1 MSKRS
6 KQQSQLSSFFSIQSN
21 SNPKKR
27 RTNASTNVNVN
38 VNTNNIS
45 NELAEFLASKLR
57 VDSDSTRIFACKPQY
72 ITNDGKSWIIHMK
85 QWMPSISLPTTS
97 FQEEWDL
104 HPKAPRN
111 KIKIFNKLL
120 EEKRWS
126 QSWGK
131 SINYSSIVHSARNIQ
146 ESTIVPLLLD
156 NINGMMQN
164 FHNNIGNGHDRS
176 DRCKFMYNAVL
187 QNWYEVEDSMGL
199 HADDESYLH
208 PRAPIFSLSWG
219 GTRRFLL
226 RKKATANGS
235 DSQKDKGSDKIE
247 WLEDGDLLVMCGT
260 TQETHKHEVP
270 KVRVKDP
277 LTSRRINWTVR
288 AVK

>member
-1 MSKRS
+1 MDAITLVTNDH
-6 KQQSQLSSFFSIQSN
+6 LS
-21 SNPKKR
+21 R
-27 RTNASTNVNVN
+27 GMG
-38 VNTNNIS
+38 
-45 NELAEFLASKLR
+45 LAS
-57 VDSDSTRIFACKPQY
+57 Q
-72 ITNDGKSWIIHMK
+72 G
-85 QWMPSISLPTTS
+85 
-97 FQEEWDL
+97 
-104 HPKAPRN
+104 PRN

-126 QSWGK
+126 QSWSK
-131 SINYSSIVHSARNIQ
+131 SINYSGIVHSARNIQ
-146 ESTIVPLLLD
+146 ENTIVPLLLD
-156 NINGMMQN
+156 
-164 FHNNIGNGHDRS
+164 RS
-176 DRCKFMYNAVL
+176 DRCKCKYMYNAFL
-187 QNWYEVEDSMGL
+187 QNWFEVEDSMGL
-199 HADDESYLH
+199 HTDDESYLH

-277 LTSRRINWTVR
+277 LMSRRINWTVR
-288 AVK
+288 AFK